1 MPLINGILVV
11 KKDRVDSDVATASA
25 ANILFGKTAV
35 VGKELITGTMKDN
48 SGKLITGSFK
58 SGGTKYIRGSIP
70 EDGYYNKSS
79 ILQVP
84 VTNLTASNIRNGIN
98 IGGVVGTYSGDLFS
112 GEVVVKINRIRDSSA
127 TITGYSDLGKKIGLE
142 YIISHKTDN
151 SGWLVRKRSVTSST
165 QGTITEVG
173 TYNSLSEIELNLT
186 IDKGLI
192 TKPLYTSISVLNHT
206 ILWGNYSEDHNVFVI

>member
-98 IGGVVGTYSGDLFS
+98 VGGVVGTYSGDLFS
-112 GEVVVKINRIRDSSA
+112 GEVVVKIDQIRDSSA
-127 TITGYSDLGKKIGLE
+127 TITGYSDLGKK
-142 YIISHKTDN
+142 
-151 SGWLVRKRSVTSST
+151 
-165 QGTITEVG
+165 
-173 TYNSLSEIELNLT
+173 
-186 IDKGLI
+186 
-192 TKPLYTSISVLNHT
+192 
-206 ILWGNYSEDHNVFVI
+206 

>member
-84 VTNLTASNIRNGIN
+84 VTNLTSSNIRNGIN
-98 IGGVVGTYSGDLFS
+98 VGGVVGTYSGDLFS
-112 GEVVVKINRIRDSSA
+112 GEVVVKIENIRDTFT
-127 TITGYSDLGKKIGLE
+127 TITGYSDLGNKIGVQYLVS
-142 YIISHKTDN
+142 YKTDH
-151 SGWLVRKRSVTSST
+151 SGWLVRKRSVRCST
-165 QGTITEVG
+165 KGTITEVG
-173 TYNSLSEIELNLT
+173 TYKSLSEIELNLT

-192 TKPLYTSISVLNHT
+192 TKSQYTLISVLHHT
-206 ILWGNYSEDHNVFVI
+206 ILWGDYSEDFNVFVI